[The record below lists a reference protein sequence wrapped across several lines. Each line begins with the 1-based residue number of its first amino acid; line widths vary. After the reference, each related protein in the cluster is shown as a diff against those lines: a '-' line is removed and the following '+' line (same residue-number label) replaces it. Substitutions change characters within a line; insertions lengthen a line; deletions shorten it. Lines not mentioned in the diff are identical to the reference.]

1 MPSKKFVARFG
12 LDNNNL
18 VISNVANPV
27 LITDAVNKGIT
38 DSISAFAQQSYNQS
52 NTSISLAQAAFDKAN
67 AASSLSGLQPNAIL
81 FANNSGYTAND
92 TNNLAFFIANNTLVT
107 SNIKVPTVYTTTG
120 GIVFPDGTTQSTA
133 GITSDIFARNTAN
146 SASSNTIYT
155 QGVDATQN
163 NRLTSVEANT
173 VYLSG
178 ALTATNNNLSTANTF
193 LQSQISTKLSKS
205 GDTMTGS
212 LNISNTSSQ
221 ALYVAGSVYFNQDLN
236 VTGNIYLNGNATTL
250 SSNNVSF
257 DDSLIYLA
265 SNNITNTM
273 DIGMVGHFT
282 TDHYQHTGVVR
293 DHIDGKW
300 KFFSN
305 VSTEPALTV
314 NFSEANTVYDAI
326 KVGGIDSPG
335 TLNILNTTTVLIANT
350 KVSTSNTTGAL
361 IVSGGVGVTGNINA
375 TGSLSVYNGLYST
388 GQYSGSYSDGVV
400 VDYVYGNGRISV
412 GSNDGITFYNNGPGG
427 NVLANISTSGILYAN
442 GVYSNGYQVLTTNS
456 TINISAS
463 QVVSGVMNVNIL
475 GTGTANANTYLRGD
489 GSWATIVQG
498 TGGGGGGVT
507 PGGPVTLNSS
517 TVTQNVTFGVGN
529 NGLSVGPLTITPG
542 FYVSIPSFNKW
553 VIL

>member
-38 DSISAFAQQSYNQS
+38 DSISAFAQQSYNQA
-52 NTSISLAQAAFDKAN
+52 NTSTSLAQAAFDKAN

-236 VTGNIYLNGNATTL
+236 VTGNIYLNGSATTL

-314 NFSEANTVYDAI
+314 NFSEANTVYDTI